1 LERAG
6 GAEFPTRERIR
17 FFTSSTPHA
26 NARSSAY
33 DASVM
38 IFSSDPN
45 EAEHQMHAVI
55 FYLTTFGY
63 VDGDFDASEKEY
75 VRATIADLVRTR
87 AESAMTDSPDA
98 DREEIVAKFT
108 KHFHEVF
115 EGVDARIRDLFN
127 EPVSKDEDPKKFV
140 LSKLKLRCFEIFKEF
155 PREAQEHL
163 MATIDDLIMADGT
176 AHPAELEFRGE
187 LAQLLEDDVDVQLE
201 EDEGAKSSPVRVDGP
216 ITVPQAKVVHPFFA
230 PAELHYSRD
239 PAVIAQQIAAD
250 VSLIERAMAT
260 LDAMRAKGGGR
271 LAGKK
276 NVSEIAPGSGPPFLD
291 GHVYGIMPKPGTR
304 YELTV
309 LGDLHGC
316 YSVLKATVLQ
326 SHFFER
332 VDAYRRDPVNQ
343 PYPLLVLLGDYIDR
357 GLFSLNGVLRAVL
370 SLLVTAPEHVIVLR
384 GNHEYYVEFKGNIY
398 GGVKPAES
406 INTLKGHVS
415 LDVFRKYAQ
424 LFEALPNVFL
434 FDRLFFVHGGIPRDR
449 SLKEKW
455 VDLSSLNDPDLRFQM
470 MWSDPSTAD
479 VVPASLQD
487 ASARF
492 AFGRHQLRAFLQRV
506 GSHTV
511 LRGHEKTNA
520 GFEHVYSDGD
530 AQLITL
536 FSAGGSDNDDLPADS
551 SYRTVSPMAV
561 TIHFGPDGT
570 SITPWAP
577 DYKTFNAPEY
587 NAFFRSTPEIE
598 HRAD

>member
-1 LERAG
+1 
-6 GAEFPTRERIR
+6 
-17 FFTSSTPHA
+17 
-26 NARSSAY
+26 
-33 DASVM
+33 M
-38 IFSSDPN
+38 IFSSDPT

-63 VDGDFDASEKEY
+63 VDGDFDAAERDY
-75 VRATIADLVRTR
+75 VRGTIADLVRQR
-87 AESAMTDSPDA
+87 AESAMKGSPESE
-98 DREEIVAKFT
+98 REEIVKKFT

-115 EGVDARIRDLFN
+115 EGVDARVRDLFT

-140 LSKLKLRCFEIFKEF
+140 LSKLKLRCFEIFREF
-155 PREAQEHL
+155 PRETQEHL
-163 MATIDDLIMADGT
+163 MATVDALIMADGT

-187 LAQLLEDDVDVQLE
+187 LARLLEDDLGVELE
-201 EDEGAKSSPVRVDGP
+201 EDDSAKSSPVRVDGP
-216 ITVPQAKVVHPFFA
+216 IKVAQAKVVHPFFA

-250 VSLIERAMAT
+250 VSLIERATAT
-260 LDAMRAKGGGR
+260 FEAMRKTGNGR

-276 NVSEIAPGSGPPFLD
+276 NVSELEPGPAFLD
-291 GHVYGIMPKPGTR
+291 GHTYGIMPKPGAR

-326 SHFFER
+326 SKFFER
-332 VDAYRRDPVNQ
+332 IEAYRRDPVNQ

-384 GNHEYYVEFKGNIY
+384 GNHEYYVEFNGNIY

-406 INTLKGHVS
+406 INTLKGHVP
-415 LDVFRKYAQ
+415 LEVFRRYAQ
-424 LFEALPNVFL
+424 LFETMPNVLL

-449 SLKEKW
+449 SIKEKW
-455 VDLSSLNDPDLRFQM
+455 VDLSSLNDADLRFQM

-479 VVPASLQD
+479 VIPATLQD

-492 AFGRHQLRAFLQRV
+492 AFGRHQLRAFLQKV

-520 GFEHVYSDGD
+520 GFEHVYTEGD
-530 AQLITL
+530 AQLITI
-536 FSAGGSDNDDLPADS
+536 FSAGGSDNEDLPTDS
-551 SYRTVSPMAV
+551 SYRTVTPMAV
-561 TIHFGPDGT
+561 TIKFGPEGT
-570 SITPWAP
+570 AITPWAP

-587 NAFFRSTPEIE
+587 NAFFRTTPEIE

>member
-1 LERAG
+1 
-6 GAEFPTRERIR
+6 
-17 FFTSSTPHA
+17 
-26 NARSSAY
+26 
-33 DASVM
+33 M
-38 IFSSDPN
+38 IFSTDPT

-63 VDGDFDASEKEY
+63 VDGDFDAAEREY
-75 VRATIADLVRTR
+75 VRATISQLVRDR
-87 AESAMTDSPDA
+87 AEAAMKDTPPTE
-98 DREEIVAKFT
+98 REEIVKKFT

-115 EGVDARIRDLFN
+115 EGVDARIRELFT
-127 EPVSKDEDPKKFV
+127 EPVSKDEDPKQFV
-140 LSKLKLRCFEIFKEF
+140 MSRLKLRCFEIFQEF
-155 PREAQEHL
+155 PRSAQETL
-163 MATIDDLIMADGT
+163 MAVIDELIMADGT

-187 LAQLLEDDVDVQLE
+187 LARLLEDDVEVELDAE
-201 EDEGAKSSPVRVDGP
+201 ENTSPRVRVDGP
-216 ITVPQAKVVHPFFA
+216 ANVPPARVVHPFFA

-250 VSLIERAMAT
+250 VSLIERAT
-260 LDAMRAKGGGR
+260 STFEAMRAKGNGT
-271 LAGKK
+271 LTGKK
-276 NVSEIAPGSGPPFLD
+276 NISELAPGASFLD
-291 GHVYGIMPKPGTR
+291 GHVYGLMPKPGAR

-326 SHFFER
+326 SRFFER
-332 VDAYRRDPVNQ
+332 IEAYRKDPSQ
-343 PYPLLVLLGDYIDR
+343 PFPLLVLLGDYIDR

-370 SLLVTAPEHVIVLR
+370 SLFVTAPEHVIVLR
-384 GNHEYYVEFKGNIY
+384 GNHEYYVEFKGNVY

-406 INTLKGHVS
+406 INTLKGHVP
-415 LDVFRKYAQ
+415 LEVFRKYAQ
-424 LFEALPNVFL
+424 LFETLPNVFL
-434 FDRLFFVHGGIPRDR
+434 FDRIFFVHGGIPRDR
-449 SLKEKW
+449 SIKEKW

-479 VVPASLQD
+479 VVPAALQD

-511 LRGHEKTNA
+511 MRGHEKTNA
-520 GFEHVYSDGD
+520 GFEHVYNDGD
-530 AQLITL
+530 AQLFTL
-536 FSAGGSDNDDLPADS
+536 FSAGGSDNDDLPTDS
-551 SYRTVSPMAV
+551 SYRTVTPMAV
-561 TIHFGPDGT
+561 TVRFGPDGT

-587 NAFFRSTPEIE
+587 NAFFRAPPEIE